1 MKEELLIFKALSEPL
16 RVELLKMINTKEK
29 MCVCELVDSF
39 DISQSK
45 LSYHLKMLL
54 EANLLLLHPHGKWN
68 FYSVHRETLNNILTK
83 QVLDKIFQNNY

>member
-1 MKEELLIFKALSEPL
+1 MKEELSIFKALSEPM

-68 FYSVHRETLNNILTK
+68 FYSVHRELLNNILTQ
-83 QVLDKIFQNNY
+83 QVLDKIFQNKY